1 MNVSGGGD
9 NRCMINNKIP
19 EQTLALAGLYQS
31 CDVVSKIAWNGNYNE
46 NELLPLINSIQ
57 AIESNNVEQIYL
69 STQSLKTGL
78 LYLRKQIIGDI
89 FNRSSE
95 TRRYIKSLQILSEKV
110 LDSHETISTI
120 QILIKEMQDD
130 SNIVTTDDKAKR
142 LSDIYQETLS
152 LFEPRIVI
160 NGENMYLTVPIQAS
174 RIRTALFAGVRSTIL
189 WRQLGGSKLKL
200 LLFKSSYSKQI
211 DQYIDLMKN

>member
-1 MNVSGGGD
+1 MYWWRD

>member
-1 MNVSGGGD
+1 MYWWGD

-46 NELLPLINSIQ
+46 KELLPLINSIQ

>member
-1 MNVSGGGD
+1 
-9 NRCMINNKIP
+9 MINNNIP

-46 NELLPLINSIQ
+46 KELLPLINSIQ

-95 TRRYIKSLQILSEKV
+95 TRRYVKSLQILSEKV

>member
-1 MNVSGGGD
+1 
-9 NRCMINNKIP
+9 MINNKIP

-152 LFEPRIVI
+152 LFEPRKVI

-174 RIRTALFAGVRSTIL
+174 
-189 WRQLGGSKLKL
+189 
-200 LLFKSSYSKQI
+200 
-211 DQYIDLMKN
+211 

>member
-1 MNVSGGGD
+1 
-9 NRCMINNKIP
+9 MINNNIP

-189 WRQLGGSKLKL
+189 WIQLGGSKLKL

>member
-1 MNVSGGGD
+1 MHWWGD

>member
-1 MNVSGGGD
+1 MYWWGD
-9 NRCMINNKIP
+9 NRCMINNNIP

-46 NELLPLINSIQ
+46 KELLPLINSIQ

-95 TRRYIKSLQILSEKV
+95 TRRYVKSLQILSEKV

-160 NGENMYLTVPIQAS
+160 NGENTYLTVPIQAS

>member
-1 MNVSGGGD
+1 
-9 NRCMINNKIP
+9 MINNNIP

-46 NELLPLINSIQ
+46 KELLPLINSIQ

>member
-1 MNVSGGGD
+1 
-9 NRCMINNKIP
+9 MINNKIP

-46 NELLPLINSIQ
+46 KELLPLINSIQ